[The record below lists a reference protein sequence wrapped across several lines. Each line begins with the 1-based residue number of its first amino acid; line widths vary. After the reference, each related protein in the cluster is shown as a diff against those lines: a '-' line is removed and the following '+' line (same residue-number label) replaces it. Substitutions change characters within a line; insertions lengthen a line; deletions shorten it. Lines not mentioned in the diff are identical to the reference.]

1 MIKQATLRN
10 LGGSRFVVRTGSG
23 HEVLLDDAASDAGAR
38 PAELFIAALGG
49 CTALDVASILTKKR
63 QAVTAYTVHVTGEQR
78 DDPHPH
84 VFVDID
90 IVHEVEGPEI
100 DVEAVRR
107 AIELSATRYCQ
118 ATAMLSAG
126 VAAIHHRYLVRSG
139 GEEHAGEVVVTGP
152 HRDPDAAGD
161 AATASLTTA

>member
-10 LGGSRFVVRTGSG
+10 LGGSRFLVRTGSG
-23 HEVLLDDAASDAGAR
+23 HETLLDDGASDAGAR

-49 CTALDVASILTKKR
+49 CTALDVASILAKKR
-63 QAVTAYTVHVTGEQR
+63 QSVTAYTVHVTGQQR

-84 VFVDID
+84 VFTDID

-126 VAAIHHRYLVRSG
+126 VATIHHRYLVRSG

-161 AATASLTTA
+161 ATPASAATA

>member
-1 MIKQATLRN
+1 MPAPTPRPWPARTT
-10 LGGSRFVVRTGSG
+10 GGRGRRRSRGAG
-23 HEVLLDDAASDAGAR
+23 PAA
-38 PAELFIAALGG
+38 LVTAALGG
-49 CTALDVASILTKKR
+49 CRALDVASILAKR
-63 QAVTAYTVHVTGEQR
+63 RQSVTAYTVHVTGEQR

-139 GEEHAGEVVVTGP
+139 GEGHAGGGGGP
-152 HRDPDAAGD
+152 GPPRGPDAARG
-161 AATASLTTA
+161 